1 VLASVEGRRAA
12 AGDFPMIIIRPNSRT
27 AQFALSFAFLACSA
41 QAERDGDP
49 NPGSRGGSTSVT
61 GGVSN
66 TGTGGTASTTG
77 GTSVTPT
84 GGTVGTPTGG
94 MGGSKAGGPG
104 AGGTTAKGG
113 TVGAGG
119 TTGGTPGVI
128 ITGGGGSVAA
138 GGTGGG
144 GSVVSCDMPWAVGSD
159 GFVKAKGVGTT
170 CMHGYAFA
178 SASPAATSTAMPT
191 AFNTCG
197 NPCMLCF
204 SGEVGA
210 SDNDVA
216 LIGFNVS
223 QSPGSTMKALMKP
236 TGKSL
241 TVGFS
246 KIGTFPL
253 RVQLQAKNAEGS
265 RWCYT
270 VTEPSPVTI
279 PYASF
284 NTECWEGGAGK
295 AYANE
300 EIEAIML
307 LIPGSMAATAA
318 TPYEACLT
326 SLTEN

>member
-144 GSVVSCDMPWAVGSD
+144 GSAISCDMPWAVGTD
-159 GFVKAKGVGTT
+159 GFVKAKGAGTA
-170 CMHGYAFA
+170 CWHGYAFA
-178 SASPAATSTAMPT
+178 DATKSTSTADPKS
-191 AFNTCG
+191 FGSCG
-197 NPCMLCF
+197 AGCKLCF
-204 SGEVGA
+204 KGSVGA
-210 SDNDVA
+210 TVNDVA
-216 LIGFNVS
+216 FIGFNLS
-223 QSPGSTMKALMKP
+223 QSPGSTATANVTP
-236 TGKSL
+236 TGAGL
-241 TVGFS
+241 TVSFT
-246 KIGTFPL
+246 KTGTFPL
-253 RVQLQAKNAEGS
+253 RVQIQAKAATAET

-270 VTEPSPVTI
+270 IPATATSPVTI
-279 PYASF
+279 PYAMF
-284 NTECWEGGAGK
+284 NTECWEGGAGT
-295 AYANE
+295 AYAKGQ
-300 EIEAIML
+300 IEAIML
-307 LIPGSMAATAA
+307 LIPGNADAA
-318 TPYEACLT
+318 TPYDACLDGVV
-326 SLTEN
+326 EN